1 MSVAAARCVGI
12 GISGRLVGIEQIEI
26 VEVDPLIGFVP
37 RKRHNHVDEEPD
49 PGRRSQK
56 PEEFG
61 STAILRLGPVTLTI
75 SPTQIRRSGSTH
87 SNKRFKTCVSSFR
100 KNKLLILW
108 PGN

>member
-49 PGRRSQK
+49 PVAMAASTSAARSALEVEAAWPSGK
-56 PEEFG
+56 PSSQSG
-61 STAILRLGPVTLTI
+61 VRYGPYRN
-75 SPTQIRRSGSTH
+75 PR
-87 SNKRFKTCVSSFR
+87 CA
-100 KNKLLILW
+100 
-108 PGN
+108 